1 MGGSTKQGLT
11 CAVLGVVLIA
21 LLAGCSGWQA
31 SSETEAQ
38 TTYATIE
45 EINGNEMVVQLG
57 SYTEISQPSEDAQQ
71 TDESQTGTWPAA
83 GSDAAG
89 GQAMQGGGPGQTGEG
104 MQAPTGSMPEMGG
117 EMEAGGGQGS
127 AQQTQGGMGSG
138 MGGGFVSNG
147 QTATYTIPVK
157 TPVLYEL
164 NGETVKT
171 TFARLA
177 AGYVLQL
184 TLQTN
189 DAGQEVITE
198 ITIISQQS
206 TTTATTGTT
215 QNNGGEANGQQQ
227 GSSSAG

>member
-1 MGGSTKQGLT
+1 MGGSTKQGLA
-11 CAVLGVVLIA
+11 CAVLGVVLVA
-21 LLAGCSGWQA
+21 GLAGCSGWQA

-57 SYTEISQPSEDAQQ
+57 SYTEVSQPSGDTQQ
-71 TDESQTGTWPAA
+71 VDESQTGSWPQA

-89 GQAMQGGGPGQTGEG
+89 GQAMQGGGPGQAGEG
-104 MQAPTGSMPEMGG
+104 MQAPTGSMPEMGQG
-117 EMEAGGGQGS
+117 MDAGGGQGGT
-127 AQQTQGGMGSG
+127 QQTQGGA

-147 QTATYTIPVK
+147 TTATYTIPVK

-189 DAGQEVITE
+189 GAGQEVITE

-206 TTTATTGTT
+206 TTTAATGTT

-227 GSSSAG
+227 GSASAG